1 MCKHSEEVSNMSCP
15 STPLELNEK
24 MLESMHFPP
33 DIRHQLK
40 ELGSPST
47 ILQRVSRHS
56 LVMRAG
62 KRSFLHPLQLLH
74 IRIDVQ
80 GKIHCQCSD
89 YRSTSTLSAMN
100 TSVRLSKRCIHVYGG
115 LWALLS
121 SPEMQLDFP
130 LQFQQELSGMY
141 VK

>member
-47 ILQRVSRHS
+47 ILQRVSQHS
-56 LVMRAG
+56 LVMRENEA
-62 KRSFLHPLQLLH
+62 FC
-74 IRIDVQ
+74 
-80 GKIHCQCSD
+80 IHCNYCTSGLMCRGRSIASVLTIEAHQPYLQCTHQLGCQSGA
-89 YRSTSTLSAMN
+89 STYMVVCGHCFQVQKCSW
-100 TSVRLSKRCIHVYGG
+100 TSHYDFSK
-115 LWALLS
+115 S
-121 SPEMQLDFP
+121 SVVCML
-130 LQFQQELSGMY
+130 
-141 VK
+141 K